1 MYLVAI
7 IVVIDLFIVI
17 CYCISYAKS
26 KAVNQ
31 SKDRLETEAK
41 DKAIANRWN
50 NAGTKIY
57 ANDAWW
63 VVEDVQNEE
72 MM

>member
-7 IVVIDLFIVI
+7 VVVIDLFVVI
-17 CYCISYAKS
+17 CCCVSDAKS

-31 SKDRLETEAK
+31 SKDRLIIEAK
-41 DKAIANRWN
+41 DKAIANHWN

-63 VVEDVQNEE
+63 VAKCLK
-72 MM
+72 

>member
-7 IVVIDLFIVI
+7 IVVIDLFVVI
-17 CYCISYAKS
+17 CYCFSDAKS

-31 SKDRLETEAK
+31 SKDRLITEAE
-41 DKAIANRWN
+41 DEAIANHWN

-57 ANDAWW
+57 ANDVWW
-63 VVEDVQNEE
+63 VAECLK
-72 MM
+72 